1 MRLRGNLFLMTAAF
15 IWGTTFVAQQV
26 GMDALGPFSYA
37 AARYILGCLAVLVI
51 WRGFRGQRQA
61 ARRAGTYKSGWL
73 AGVGAGCIMFIAS
86 SLQQVAMQYTTAGKT
101 SFITCLY
108 IIFVPLFAVLLKKRI
123 RPENWVGAVLALSG
137 LYFLCVKED
146 LSLSYGD
153 TLVFISAIFWTFH
166 ILFIDR
172 YAAMV
177 DAIEMSVMQIAVCA
191 VCSSVVAAG
200 WEDFTWSG
208 AQQAAFPIFY
218 AGVMSAGV
226 AFTLQIIGQKYAEP
240 SHAAVIMS
248 LEAVFGASASWFF
261 LGEVMQPLEIFGCL
275 LMIAGMLLTQVGG
288 QLFQKLGRKT

>member
-1 MRLRGNLFLMTAAF
+1 MTAAF

-37 AARYILGCLAVLVI
+37 AARYVLGFLAVLVI

-61 ARRAGTYKSGWL
+61 ARRAGTYRSGWR
-73 AGVGAGCIMFIAS
+73 AGIGAGCIMFVAS

-108 IIFVPLFAVLLKKRI
+108 IIFVPLFAVLLKKKI
-123 RPENWVGAVLALSG
+123 RPENWLGAVLALTG
-137 LYFLCVKED
+137 LYFLCVKET
-146 LSLSYGD
+146 LALSYGD
-153 TLVFISAIFWTFH
+153 TLVFISAFFWTFH

-177 DAIEMSVMQIAVCA
+177 DGIEMSAMQIAVCA
-191 VCSSVVAAG
+191 IGSSLVAAG
-200 WEDFTWSG
+200 WEHFTWSG
-208 AQQAAFPIFY
+208 AWQAAFPIFY

-226 AFTLQIIGQKYAEP
+226 AYTLQIIGQKYAEP

-248 LEAVFGASASWFF
+248 LEAVFGALASW
-261 LGEVMQPLEIFGCL
+261 LLLHEVMQPMEIFGCL
-275 LMIAGMLLTQVGG
+275 LMIAGMVVTQIGG
-288 QLFQKLGRKT
+288 RLFRKTEQKA